1 MNIIPIPKTGD
12 LSKGNN
18 YRGISLSS
26 LVAKTYNRM
35 ILNRIRPAIEP
46 HIRINQNGFRP
57 GRTTT
62 SQILALRR
70 LIEGIKDKNLPAIII
85 FIDFKKAFD
94 TIHRGKLI
102 KILRAYGIPEK
113 LVRAIE
119 VMYTDTKAKVLSQDG
134 ETELF
139 DILAG
144 VLQGDTLAPYLFIIA
159 LDYAL
164 GKAINGREE
173 ELGFQIQRRQSRR
186 IKPVCISDLDFAD
199 DIALIS
205 EQVKQAQ
212 ALLDRVETAAAA
224 IGLMANPKKTK
235 VMTFNCPS
243 KIDIKTS
250 DGSILEEVDDFTY
263 LGSLVSSS
271 RADIAKRIGLAWA
284 AHNKMSRIWRST
296 LSRKTKTQMFRSTVE
311 SVFLYGSAAWTLT
324 ETLAKRIDGC
334 FTRLLR
340 SALGFT
346 WRDHVNNKELYAEV
360 PKATD
365 TIKQKRLKLAGH
377 CYRHP
382 EEAESN
388 LVLWTPN
395 HGKRGRGRPARTFV
409 QQLRD
414 DTGLQERE
422 MASLMLSRDQWK
434 IQAGRCFQHRPM

>member
-1 MNIIPIPKTGD
+1 M
-12 LSKGNN
+12 L
-18 YRGISLSS
+18 L
-26 LVAKTYNRM
+26 
-35 ILNRIRPAIEP
+35 
-46 HIRINQNGFRP
+46 
-57 GRTTT
+57 TTT

-70 LIEGIKDKNLPAIII
+70 LIEGIKDKNLSAIII

-119 VMYTDTKAKVLSQDG
+119 AMYTDTKAKVLSPDG

-186 IKPVCISDLDFAD
+186 IRPVCISDLDFAD

-212 ALLDRVETAAAA
+212 TLLDRVETAAAA

-296 LSRKTKTQMFRSTVE
+296 LSRKTKTRLFRSTVE

-324 ETLAKRIDGC
+324 ETLAKKIDGC

-346 WRDHVNNKELYAEV
+346 WKDHVSNKELYAEV

-365 TIKQKRLKLAGH
+365 TVKQKRLKLAGH

-382 EEAESN
+382 EEAASN

-434 IQAGRCFQHRPM
+434 IQAGRCFQHRPR